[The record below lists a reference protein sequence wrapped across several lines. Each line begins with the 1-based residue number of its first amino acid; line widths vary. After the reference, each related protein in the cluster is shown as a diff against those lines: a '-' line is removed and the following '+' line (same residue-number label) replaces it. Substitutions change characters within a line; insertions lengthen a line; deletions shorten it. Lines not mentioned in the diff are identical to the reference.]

1 MSWSDPIAD
10 MLTRIRNAQRAG
22 LEDVSMPSSR
32 LKAEVARIFKAE
44 GYILDFKVEG
54 DVKKSLVIEL
64 KYSDQDSEPAIR
76 GLRRESKPGLRR
88 FCGWKDIPRVLGG
101 LGTAVLST
109 SQGVMSGREARR
121 RKIGGELL
129 CSIW

>member
-10 MLTRIRNAQRAG
+10 MLARIRNAQRAG

-54 DVKKSLVIEL
+54 DVKKTLTVEL
-64 KYSDQDSEPAIR
+64 KYSDQDNQPAIR

>member
-54 DVKKSLVIEL
+54 DVKKSLVLEL
-64 KYSDQDSEPAIR
+64 KYSDVDSTPAIR

-101 LGTAVLST
+101 LGTSVLST